1 MLSRDYSLSDG
12 RMEHNLPGMKLAQ
25 RVVAGLEMLLGEEE
39 KNTPVMTK
47 NISLELS
54 ELSMTGDTTDVRGDD
69 IKLVIKAKS
78 AT

>member
-1 MLSRDYSLSDG
+1 
-12 RMEHNLPGMKLAQ
+12 MKLAQ